1 MSTQKTKELRRL
13 LSATKQQRQQQQET
27 ASSSKI
33 VHSYAK
39 YDANHKLTCIVCNV
53 IIKNESSW
61 NSHLASISHKETLKK
76 IRELKEKALKTESSS
91 GDVNRAASLIKSK
104 SPTTSNFKPK
114 SILKKESSFNFEQES
129 TTINDKKRSVGI
141 EGKVTI
147 SKGIPTNVPSNIDTD
162 NSIKNLIGYEDEEEE
177 ENDSEEESEEKVLEQ
192 ARVKR
197 VKYNDDSLTT
207 EQSIPQTSTI
217 PPDFFDSKISVDKE
231 ATITNKLPSD
241 FFDTKISV
249 DEEEDESEMTSKLP
263 SDFYDSKISVDKEE
277 DESAMTSKLPS
288 DFFDDTAP
296 TVNQQIDTSTQKIE
310 IVQEESS
317 ALPADFFDNPSL
329 NSTSVKVSA
338 TKEIDEQE
346 WINFQKEISKETQ
359 VSNQISNA
367 DDEQLQRDRDEM
379 QEREQEFCLARLEK
393 LKNVAKRV
401 KENRGKNMMVDT
413 NSVNA
418 KDFDEGNIDDTSDE
432 DIDDD
437 FMDGWMDWRAQ
448 KIL

>member
-1 MSTQKTKELRRL
+1 MSTQKSKELRRL

-39 YDANHKLTCIVCNV
+39 YDANQKLTCIVCNV
-53 IIKNESSW
+53 IIKNESLW
-61 NSHLASISHKETLKK
+61 NSHLASISHKETLRKFK
-76 IRELKEKALKTESSS
+76 ELKEKALKTESSS
-91 GDVNRAASLIKSK
+91 SNVNRVASLIKSPK
-104 SPTTSNFKPK
+104 STTTSNFKPK
-114 SILKKESSFNFEQES
+114 SILKKESSFNNLEQES

-141 EGKVTI
+141 EGRVTI
-147 SKGIPTNVPSNIDTD
+147 PSNINTD
-162 NSIKNLIGYEDEEEE
+162 NSIKNSIGYEDEEEE
-177 ENDSEEESEEKVLEQ
+177 ENDSEEEREEKGLEQ
-192 ARVKR
+192 TRVKR

-207 EQSIPQTSTI
+207 EQSISQTSKI
-217 PPDFFDSKISVDKE
+217 SPDFFDSKISIDEEEGVS
-231 ATITNKLPSD
+231 TITNKLPSD
-241 FFDTKISV
+241 IFDTKISV
-249 DEEEDESEMTSKLP
+249 DEEEDESAMTSKLT
-263 SDFYDSKISVDKEE
+263 SDFFDSKIKVDEEE

-296 TVNQQIDTSTQKIE
+296 TMNQQIDTSTQEVE

-317 ALPADFFDNPSL
+317 ALPADFFDNSSL

-338 TKEIDEQE
+338 TAEIDEQE

-393 LKNVAKRV
+393 LRNVANRV
-401 KENRGKNMMVDT
+401 KENRGKHMMVDT
-413 NSVNA
+413 NSVKA
-418 KDFDEGNIDDTSDE
+418 KDFDEENIDDTSDE
-432 DIDDD
+432 DIDD

>member
-1 MSTQKTKELRRL
+1 MSTQKTKELRL
-13 LSATKQQRQQQQET
+13 
-27 ASSSKI
+27 
-33 VHSYAK
+33 HSYAK

-129 TTINDKKRSVGI
+129 TTINDKKRSVGV

-147 SKGIPTNVPSNIDTD
+147 SKGNVPSNIDTD
-162 NSIKNLIGYEDEEEE
+162 NSIKKLI
-177 ENDSEEESEEKVLEQ
+177 EQ

-217 PPDFFDSKISVDKE
+217 PPDFFDSKISVDEE

-310 IVQEESS
+310 IVQEETSS
-317 ALPADFFDNPSL
+317 LPADFFDNPSL

-338 TKEIDEQE
+338 TTEIDEQE

-418 KDFDEGNIDDTSDE
+418 KDFGEGNIDDTSDE

>member
-13 LSATKQQRQQQQET
+13 LSVTKQQRQQQQGA
-27 ASSSKI
+27 ASSSRI
-33 VHSYAK
+33 VHSFAK

-53 IIKNESSW
+53 IIKNDSLW
-61 NSHLASISHKETLKK
+61 NSHLSSASHKESLRK
-76 IRELKEKALKTESSS
+76 IKELKEKALKAESDSETSRVASS
-91 GDVNRAASLIKSK
+91 IK

-114 SILKKESSFNFEQES
+114 SILKKESSFNNFEQES

-141 EGKVTI
+141 EGKIKI
-147 SKGIPTNVPSNIDTD
+147 SKVAPTNVPSDINTD
-162 NSIKNLIGYEDEEEE
+162 NSVKSLIGYEDEEEE
-177 ENDSEEESEEKVLEQ
+177 ENDSEEENEEKGLEQ

-197 VKYNDDSLTT
+197 VKYSDDLLTA

-217 PPDFFDSKISVDKE
+217 PADFFDSK
-231 ATITNKLPSD
+231 LP
-241 FFDTKISV
+241 V
-249 DEEEDESEMTSKLP
+249 DEEEDASTM
-263 SDFYDSKISVDKEE
+263 
-277 DESAMTSKLPS
+277 MSKLPS
-288 DFFDDTAP
+288 DFFDDDAAP
-296 TVNQQIDTSTQKIE
+296 KMNQQIDTSTQEIE
-310 IVQEESS
+310 IVQEES

-329 NSTSVKVSA
+329 NSSVKVSTA
-338 TKEIDEQE
+338 TEIDEQE

-401 KENRGKNMMVDT
+401 KENRDKHMMFDT
-413 NSVNA
+413 NSV
-418 KDFDEGNIDDTSDE
+418 KTKESDKGNIDDTSDE

-437 FMDGWMDWRAQ
+437 FVDGWMDWRAQ